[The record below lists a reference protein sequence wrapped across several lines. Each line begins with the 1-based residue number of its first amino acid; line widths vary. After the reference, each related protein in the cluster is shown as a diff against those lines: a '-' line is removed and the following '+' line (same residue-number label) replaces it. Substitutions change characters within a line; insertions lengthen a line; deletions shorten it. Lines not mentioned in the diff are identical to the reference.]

1 MASSRI
7 AKLLGIGI
15 VLVGVVVSS
24 GCSDKPTYPKAR
36 LVASLR
42 TLLTEEHLN
51 NPSIRFGEHTLA
63 VQFDY
68 PNALLP
74 GGGGVGPS
82 FDDAIHKV
90 LPSIHRVIF
99 STDADVRFYALLL
112 SDVKNAP
119 GVYFTMIR
127 YVDDIRREMAN
138 MLDTPESLSRTIFD
152 LAYAGPKATM
162 TLDQDI
168 PTDIHLE
175 EFLSW
180 QLARRIQHQ
189 LAEELQSSGAVQ
201 VGRCDGV
208 FRQGEFAFTLNVIPA
223 SDAPVDEATMRKAFQ
238 SSTSLIAKVLSSYQ
252 FKSFDSVRLIHPLSG
267 RNLVLPKAHL
277 EIFR

>member
-1 MASSRI
+1 MASARVVQLLCLGSV
-7 AKLLGIGI
+7 LLG
-15 VLVGVVVSS
+15 LTTS
-24 GCSDKPTYPKAR
+24 GCSDKATYPKAR
-36 LVASLR
+36 LVESLR
-42 TLLTEEHLN
+42 TLLADEHLS

-68 PNALLP
+68 PNALLA
-74 GGGGVGPS
+74 GGSGVGPA
-82 FDDAIHKV
+82 FDDAIHKL
-90 LPSIHRVIF
+90 LPAIHRVIF

-112 SDVKNAP
+112 SDVKAP

-152 LAYAGPKATM
+152 LAYAGPKSTM
-162 TLDQDI
+162 TLEQDI
-168 PTDIHLE
+168 PTDIRLE

-189 LAEELQSSGAVQ
+189 LSEEFQTAGTVQ

-208 FRQGEFAFTLNVIPA
+208 FRQGEFAFTLNVLPG
-223 SDAPVDEATMRKAFQ
+223 SDGPVDEATMRKAFQ

-252 FKSFDSVRLIHPLSG
+252 FKSFDSIRLIHPLSG

>member
-1 MASSRI
+1 MASKQVVQWLWLASL
-7 AKLLGIGI
+7 LLG
-15 VLVGVVVSS
+15 VASS
-24 GCSDKPTYPKAR
+24 GCSDKPTYPKAH
-36 LVASLR
+36 LVDSLR
-42 TLLTEEHLN
+42 TLLAEEHLSH
-51 NPSIRFGEHTLA
+51 PSIRFVEHTLG

-74 GGGGVGPS
+74 GGGGVGPA
-82 FDDAIHKV
+82 FDDAIHKS
-90 LPSIHRVIF
+90 LPAIHRVIF
-99 STDADVRFYALLL
+99 STDADVRFYALLV
-112 SDVKNAP
+112 SDAKAP

-162 TLDQDI
+162 TLEQDI
-168 PTDIHLE
+168 PTDIRLE

-189 LAEELQSSGAVQ
+189 LSEEFQTAGSVQ

-208 FRQGEFAFTLNVIPA
+208 YRQGEFAFTLNVIPA
-223 SDAPVDEATMRKAFQ
+223 SAGPVDEATMRKAFQ

-252 FKSFDSVRLIHPLSG
+252 FKSFDSIRLIHPLSG

-277 EIFR
+277 DIFR